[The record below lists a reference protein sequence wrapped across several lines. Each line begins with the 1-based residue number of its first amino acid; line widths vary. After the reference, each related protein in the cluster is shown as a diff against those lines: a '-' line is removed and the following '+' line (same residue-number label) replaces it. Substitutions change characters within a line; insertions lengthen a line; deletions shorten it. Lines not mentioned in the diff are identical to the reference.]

1 MKKQN
6 LRYMKWIGKMIVLLF
21 IFNFQFS
28 ILNFQLFRTTCKFG

>member
-6 LRYMKWIGKMIVLLF
+6 LRYMKWIGKMIILLF

-28 ILNFQLFRTTCKFG
+28 IFNYYEVYRIWIR